1 MSTIGKN
8 LSFVKRKLAQER
20 TPNVISR
27 TVVYMH
33 QATSFS
39 TLIDLNSLNLPSEA
53 AANGFAN
60 PGLDNIPFLV
70 LFRQNVKIE
79 SSYKGELVDY
89 QDYII
94 TNNTQINLLSPNT
107 TEPGEI
113 FVITLNLPNNV
124 DVKSLLDNL
133 NTPLFSLNQALYGVN
148 SLLKFSDSDLGT
160 QVLSILSYVTDKNKK
175 ENNAPSQVVFDVSG
189 FPGADSFL
197 GGVLLPDG
205 RVFCVPLSATNARI
219 YDPVTNTISVA
230 GITGGSAAF
239 VGGVLLP
246 DGRVFCVPLNAS
258 NGKIYDPV
266 TDTQSNTALT
276 GGSGAFRGGVLL
288 PDGRVF
294 CVPLDASNAKIYD
307 PVTNTQSTTALT
319 GGVSAAFAG
328 GVLLPD
334 GRVFCVPLN
343 ASNGKIYEA
352 SKRDLPMEYVLSPFF
367 NKY

>member
-33 QATSFS
+33 QATGYS

-107 TEPGEI
+107 TEPGEV

-133 NTPLFSLNQALYGVN
+133 
-148 SLLKFSDSDLGT
+148 
-160 QVLSILSYVTDKNKK
+160 SI
-175 ENNAPSQVVFDVSG
+175 
-189 FPGADSFL
+189 
-197 GGVLLPDG
+197 
-205 RVFCVPLSATNARI
+205 
-219 YDPVTNTISVA
+219 
-230 GITGGSAAF
+230 
-239 VGGVLLP
+239 
-246 DGRVFCVPLNAS
+246 
-258 NGKIYDPV
+258 
-266 TDTQSNTALT
+266 
-276 GGSGAFRGGVLL
+276 
-288 PDGRVF
+288 
-294 CVPLDASNAKIYD
+294 
-307 PVTNTQSTTALT
+307 
-319 GGVSAAFAG
+319 
-328 GVLLPD
+328 
-334 GRVFCVPLN
+334 
-343 ASNGKIYEA
+343 
-352 SKRDLPMEYVLSPFF
+352 EYT
-367 NKY
+367 